1 MVATH
6 GLRLRRPT
14 SRRPSAPPG
23 PHYRWIVLSNTT
35 LAMLLATLNVSSV
48 MIALPAIFRGIRLDP
63 LGPGNF
69 NYLLWMLM
77 GYMVVTAV
85 LVVNLGRLGDMY
97 GRVRMYNLGFLVFTV
112 ASILL
117 ALVWST
123 GPTGALELIV
133 LRMVQAV
140 GGAMLFANTAALLTD
155 AFPED
160 KRGMA
165 LGLNQ
170 VVGLAGTFIGL
181 IAGGLLAEADW
192 RLVFVVNVPVGVVGT
207 IWSYWQ
213 LRELGTRTAAHV
225 DWRGNLAFAVGLS
238 LALIGITY
246 GIRPYGGHM
255 MGWTNPFVLATL
267 GAGIALLVV
276 FVAIEQR
283 VEDPMFRLSLFRIR
297 PFAAGNVAAFLSTVG
312 RGGLMFMLVIWL
324 QGVWLP
330 EHGYSFERT
339 PLWAGIYM
347 VPLTVGFLA
356 AGPVS
361 GFLTDRFGARP
372 FATGGM
378 LLAAA
383 TFAALM
389 AVPVNFDYTMFA
401 FVIFANGVAFGLFA
415 APNTTSIMNSV
426 PARHRGVASGMR
438 GTFQNAA
445 MPISIA
451 IFFSLMI
458 IGLASDV
465 PHALFT
471 GLTANGVPNA
481 TAERLA
487 HLPPV
492 GYLFAAFLGSNPLRA
507 LLGPKVLATL
517 TTAQQ
522 SNLTGRAFFP
532 SLISAPFGHGLT
544 IVLSFAIVMCLLA
557 AWASWLRGAKY
568 VHHEPALTDG
578 GPVHPLL
585 GAQPRAMGTSTKSTP
600 IEYRSP
606 TTPACCAG
614 SSAERGTNS

>member
-1 MVATH
+1 VTAQSALHLPT
-6 GLRLRRPT
+6 RRPQGGEVGD
-14 SRRPSAPPG
+14 R
-23 PHYRWIVLSNTT
+23 YRWVVLSNTT

-69 NYLLWMLM
+69 NYLLWLLM

-123 GPTGALELIV
+123 GPAGALELIV

-155 AFPED
+155 AFPENQ
-160 KRGMA
+160 RGLA

-181 IAGGLLAEADW
+181 IAGGLLAEVDW

-213 LRELGTRTAAHV
+213 LRELGTRTIAHV
-225 DWRGNLAFAVGLS
+225 DWKGNLAFAAGLG
-238 LALIGITY
+238 LALVGITY

-255 MGWTNPFVLATL
+255 MGWTNPFVLTTL
-267 GAGIALLVV
+267 GAGVALLLL
-276 FVAIEQR
+276 FVGIEQR
-283 VEDPMFRLSLFRIR
+283 AEEPMFRLSLFRIR
-297 PFAAGNVAAFLSTVG
+297 PFAAGNVAAFLGTIG

-347 VPLTVGFLA
+347 IPLTVGFLA

-361 GFLTDRFGARP
+361 GFLTDKYGARP

-383 TFAALM
+383 TFAALI
-389 AVPVNFDYTMFA
+389 AVPVDFGYPLFA
-401 FVIFANGVAFGLFA
+401 LVIFLNGVAFGLFA

-451 IFFSLMI
+451 VFFTLMI
-458 IGLASDV
+458 VGLTSEV
-465 PHALFT
+465 PHAMLT
-471 GLTANGVPNA
+471 GLSANGVPHA
-481 TAERLA
+481 SAERLA

-492 GYLFAAFLGSNPLRA
+492 SYLFAAFLGSNPLRS
-507 LLGPKVLATL
+507 LLGPKLLAALTHAQQARLTSRSFFPELISQPFKHGLVIVLA
-517 TTAQQ
+517 
-522 SNLTGRAFFP
+522 
-532 SLISAPFGHGLT
+532 
-544 IVLSFAIVMCLLA
+544 FAIVMCLLA
-557 AWASWLRGAKY
+557 AWASWLRGSKY
-568 VHHEPALTDG
+568 IHHEAHQASDIAPSRAHPA
-578 GPVHPLL
+578 H
-585 GAQPRAMGTSTKSTP
+585 
-600 IEYRSP
+600 
-606 TTPACCAG
+606 
-614 SSAERGTNS
+614 

>member
-1 MVATH
+1 MITAQSTRVPHLLAPA
-6 GLRLRRPT
+6 RRNEPVG
-14 SRRPSAPPG
+14 PG
-23 PHYRWIVLSNTT
+23 YRWVVLSNTT

-48 MIALPAIFRGIRLDP
+48 MIALPAIFRGIHLDP

-123 GPTGALELIV
+123 GPTGALELIG

-155 AFPED
+155 AFPEEQ
-160 KRGMA
+160 RGLA

-192 RLVFVVNVPVGVVGT
+192 RLVFVINVPVGIAGT

-213 LRELGTRTAAHV
+213 LRELGTRTTAHI
-225 DWRGNLAFAVGLS
+225 DWLGNVAFAVGLS
-238 LALIGITY
+238 LTLIGITY
-246 GIRPYGGHM
+246 GIRPYGGHT
-255 MGWTNPFVLATL
+255 MGWQNPFVLATL
-267 GAGIALLVV
+267 GTGIVLLAV
-276 FVAIEQR
+276 FVAIERR
-283 VEDPMFRLSLFRIR
+283 VPEPMFRLSLFRIR
-297 PFAAGNVAAFLSTVG
+297 PFAAGNVAAFLSTIG

-347 VPLTVGFLA
+347 IPLTVGFLA

-361 GFLTDRFGARP
+361 GFLTDRYGARP

-389 AVPVNFDYTMFA
+389 AVPVDFNYPVFA
-401 FVIFANGVAFGLFA
+401 FVIFANGIAFGLFA

-458 IGLASDV
+458 IGLTSQV
-465 PHALFT
+465 PHAMLA
-471 GLTANGVPNA
+471 GLTANGVPTA
-481 TAERLA
+481 TAQRLA

-492 GYLFAAFLGSNPLRA
+492 GYLFAAFLGTNPLRS
-507 LLGPKVLATL
+507 LLGHKVLAAL
-517 TTAQQ
+517 TPAQQ
-522 SNLTGRAFFP
+522 AHLTGHAFFP
-532 SLISAPFGHGLT
+532 SLISAPFKHGLT
-544 IVLSFAIVMCLLA
+544 IVLAFAIVMCLLA

-568 VHHEPALTDG
+568 IHHETATADSARRSEPI
-578 GPVHPLL
+578 
-585 GAQPRAMGTSTKSTP
+585 AQ
-600 IEYRSP
+600 
-606 TTPACCAG
+606 
-614 SSAERGTNS
+614 

>member
-1 MVATH
+1 VAAHAALPSLT
-6 GLRLRRPT
+6 RRPQQGGQVGD
-14 SRRPSAPPG
+14 R
-23 PHYRWIVLSNTT
+23 YRWVVLSNTT

-123 GPTGALELIV
+123 GPAGALELIA

-155 AFPED
+155 AFPENQ
-160 KRGMA
+160 RGLA

-181 IAGGLLAEADW
+181 IAGGLLAEVDW
-192 RLVFVVNVPVGVVGT
+192 RLVFVVNVPVGVAGT

-213 LRELGTRTAAHV
+213 LRELGTRTIAHV
-225 DWRGNLAFAVGLS
+225 DWKGNLAFAVGLG
-238 LALIGITY
+238 LALVGITY

-267 GAGIALLVV
+267 GTGVALLLV
-276 FVAIEQR
+276 FVGIEQR
-283 VEDPMFRLSLFRIR
+283 VEEPMFRLSLFRIR
-297 PFAAGNVAAFLSTVG
+297 PFAAGNVAAFLGTIG

-347 VPLTVGFLA
+347 IPLTIGFLA

-361 GFLTDRFGARP
+361 GFLTDKYGARP

-383 TFAALM
+383 TFAGLV
-389 AVPVNFDYTMFA
+389 AVPVDFGYPLFA
-401 FVIFANGVAFGLFA
+401 LVIFLNGAAFGLFA

-451 IFFSLMI
+451 VFFTLMI
-458 IGLASDV
+458 VGLTSEV
-465 PHALFT
+465 PHAMLT
-471 GLTANGVPNA
+471 GLTGNGIPHA

-492 GYLFAAFLGSNPLRA
+492 SYLFAAFLGSNPLRS
-507 LLGPKVLATL
+507 LLGHKVLAAL
-517 TTAQQ
+517 TSTQQ
-522 SNLTGRAFFP
+522 ARLTGRSFFP
-532 SLISAPFGHGLT
+532 ELISQPFKHGLV
-544 IVLSFAIVMCLLA
+544 IVLAFAIVMCLLA
-557 AWASWLRGAKY
+557 AWASWLRGTKY
-568 VHHEPALTDG
+568 IHHEAGQAPDTA
-578 GPVHPLL
+578 PPRVHP
-585 GAQPRAMGTSTKSTP
+585 AH
-600 IEYRSP
+600 
-606 TTPACCAG
+606 
-614 SSAERGTNS
+614 

>member
-1 MVATH
+1 MGPRELV
-6 GLRLRRPT
+6 RRRP
-14 SRRPSAPPG
+14 RPVRDGPVG

-123 GPTGALELIV
+123 GPAGAIELIT

-155 AFPED
+155 AFPENQ
-160 KRGMA
+160 RGLA

-181 IAGGLLAEADW
+181 IAGGLLAEVDW
-192 RLVFVVNVPVGVVGT
+192 RLVFVVNVPVGIVGT

-213 LRELGTRTAAHV
+213 LRELGTRTRAHI

-238 LALIGITY
+238 LALVGITY
-246 GIRPYGGHM
+246 GIRPYGGHT

-267 GAGIALLVV
+267 GTGIALLVV

-283 VEDPMFRLSLFRIR
+283 VAEPMFRLSLFRIR
-297 PFAAGNVAAFLSTVG
+297 PFAAGNVAAFLSTIG

-330 EHGYSFERT
+330 EHGFSFERT

-389 AVPVNFDYTMFA
+389 AVPVNFDYRLFA

-451 IFFSLMI
+451 VFFSLMI
-458 IGLASDV
+458 IGLTSEV
-465 PHALFT
+465 PHAMLA
-471 GLTANGVPNA
+471 GLTANGVPAA

-487 HLPPV
+487 HLPAV
-492 GYLFAAFLGSNPLRA
+492 GYLFAAFLGNNPLRS
-507 LLGPKVLATL
+507 LIGPKVLGAL
-517 TTAQQ
+517 TPAQQ
-522 SNLTGRAFFP
+522 ANLTSRGFFP
-532 SLISAPFGHGLT
+532 SLISTPFKHGLT

-568 VHHEPALTDG
+568 VHHEPVPTDG
-578 GPVHPLL
+578 LSRTAP
-585 GAQPRAMGTSTKSTP
+585 GT
-600 IEYRSP
+600 RD
-606 TTPACCAG
+606 
-614 SSAERGTNS
+614 

>member
-1 MVATH
+1 MSTARSTRVPHLPVRT
-6 GLRLRRPT
+6 RLNEPV
-14 SRRPSAPPG
+14 G
-23 PHYRWIVLSNTT
+23 PRYRWVVLSNTT

-85 LVVNLGRLGDMY
+85 LVVNFGRLGDMY

-123 GPTGALELIV
+123 GPAGALELIS

-155 AFPED
+155 AFPEEQ
-160 KRGMA
+160 RGLA

-181 IAGGLLAEADW
+181 IAGGLLAEVDW
-192 RLVFVVNVPVGVVGT
+192 RLVFVVNVPVGIAGT

-213 LRELGTRTAAHV
+213 LRELGTRTAAHF
-225 DWRGNLAFAVGLS
+225 DWFGNLFFAIGLS

-246 GIRPYGGHM
+246 GIRPYGGHT
-255 MGWTNPFVLATL
+255 MGWQNPFVLATL
-267 GAGIALLVV
+267 STGIALLLV
-276 FVAIEQR
+276 FVAVERR
-283 VEDPMFRLSLFRIR
+283 VSEPMFRLSLFRIR
-297 PFAAGNVAAFLSTVG
+297 PFAAGNVAAFLSTIG

-347 VPLTVGFLA
+347 IPLTVGFLV
-356 AGPVS
+356 AGPAS

-389 AVPVNFDYTMFA
+389 AVPVNFNYALFA
-401 FVIFANGVAFGLFA
+401 FVIFANGIAFGLFA

-445 MPISIA
+445 MPISIG

-458 IGLASDV
+458 IGLSSQV
-465 PHALFT
+465 PHTMLT
-471 GLTANGVPNA
+471 GLTANGVPIA
-481 TAERLA
+481 TAQRLA

-492 GYLFAAFLGSNPLRA
+492 GYLFAAFLGTNPLRS
-507 LLGPKVLATL
+507 LLGPKVLSAL
-517 TTAQQ
+517 TPAQQ
-522 SNLTGRAFFP
+522 AHLTGRGFFP
-532 SLISAPFGHGLT
+532 SLISAPFKHGLM
-544 IVLSFAIVMCLLA
+544 IVLAFAIIMCLLA

-568 VHHEPALTDG
+568 IHHETAPGDSVAGRKTAVRSRSEVVHH
-578 GPVHPLL
+578 
-585 GAQPRAMGTSTKSTP
+585 GA
-600 IEYRSP
+600 
-606 TTPACCAG
+606 
-614 SSAERGTNS
+614 

>member
-1 MVATH
+1 MITARSTRVPHLPVRT
-6 GLRLRRPT
+6 RLNEPVG
-14 SRRPSAPPG
+14 PG
-23 PHYRWIVLSNTT
+23 YRWVVLSNTT

-48 MIALPAIFRGIRLDP
+48 MIALPAIFRGIHLDP

-85 LVVNLGRLGDMY
+85 LVVNFGRLGDIY

-123 GPTGALELIV
+123 GPAGALELIG

-155 AFPED
+155 AFPEQQ
-160 KRGMA
+160 RGLA

-181 IAGGLLAEADW
+181 IAGGLLAEVDW
-192 RLVFVVNVPVGVVGT
+192 RLVFVINVPVGIAGT

-213 LRELGTRTAAHV
+213 LRELGSGTAARV
-225 DWRGNLAFAVGLS
+225 DWLGNVVFAIGLS
-238 LALIGITY
+238 LTLIGITY
-246 GIRPYGGHM
+246 GIRPYGGHT
-255 MGWTNPFVLATL
+255 MGWQSPFVLATL
-267 GAGIALLVV
+267 GAGVALLVA
-276 FVAIEQR
+276 FVAIEHR
-283 VEDPMFRLSLFRIR
+283 VSEPMFQLSLFRIR
-297 PFAAGNVAAFLSTVG
+297 PFSAGNVAAFLSTIG

-330 EHGYSFERT
+330 EHGYSFQRT

-389 AVPVNFDYTMFA
+389 ALPVNFNYTLFA
-401 FVIFANGVAFGLFA
+401 LVIFANGVAFGLFA

-458 IGLASDV
+458 IGLTSQV
-465 PHALFT
+465 PHAMLA
-471 GLTANGVPNA
+471 GLTANGVPVA
-481 TAERLA
+481 TAQRLA
-487 HLPPV
+487 HMPPV
-492 GYLFAAFLGSNPLRA
+492 GYLFAAFLGTNPLRS
-507 LLGPKVLATL
+507 LLGPKVLAAL
-517 TTAQQ
+517 TPAQQ
-522 SNLTGRAFFP
+522 AHLTGRGFFP
-532 SLISAPFGHGLT
+532 SLISAPFKHGLT
-544 IVLSFAIVMCLLA
+544 IVLAFAIVMCLLA

-568 VHHEPALTDG
+568 IHHETAPAD
-578 GPVHPLL
+578 
-585 GAQPRAMGTSTKSTP
+585 
-600 IEYRSP
+600 
-606 TTPACCAG
+606 
-614 SSAERGTNS
+614 SAARRGTAARSRSDIVQDGA